1 MVDGRCPLEMLSD
14 QGVERGAIVEAL
26 RAEGFTLPVAPFPSP
41 PDPWRRPQRLEVTH
55 ALLPAVLEV
64 LKERFP
70 PSSGLRW
77 GFNESDAGAIL
88 MAEEGIDL
96 EQILRDASEN
106 ARQD

>member
-1 MVDGRCPLEMLSD
+1 
-14 QGVERGAIVEAL
+14 
-26 RAEGFTLPVAPFPSP
+26 
-41 PDPWRRPQRLEVTH
+41 
-55 ALLPAVLEV
+55 LLPAVLEV

-77 GFNESDAGAIL
+77 GFNESGAAAMI

-96 EQILRDASEN
+96 EEILRDASEK